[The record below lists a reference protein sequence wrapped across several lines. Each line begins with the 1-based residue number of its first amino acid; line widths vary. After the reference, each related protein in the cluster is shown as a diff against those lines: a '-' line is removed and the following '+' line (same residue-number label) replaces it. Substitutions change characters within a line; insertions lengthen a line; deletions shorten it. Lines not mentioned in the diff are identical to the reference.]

1 MVQVDTTTFEERLDF
16 GIGARF
22 PVDGVLARVVP
33 IRGAIDNERRVR
45 NDLERVRAGLCVVNV
60 SKTILILST

>member
-1 MVQVDTTTFEERLDF
+1 MVQIDTTTFEERLNL
-16 GIGARF
+16 GISARF
-22 PVDGVLARVVP
+22 PVDRILARVVP

-60 SKTILILST
+60 SKTILIVST

>member
-1 MVQVDTTTFEERLDF
+1 MVQVDTATFEKRLNL
-16 GIGARF
+16 GIGTRF

-45 NDLERVRAGLCVVNV
+45 NDFKRVRAGLCVVNV
-60 SKTILILST
+60 SQTFIILK